1 MNCIG
6 GLVVK
11 LAVAIL
17 TRTVSASPGFDS
29 RPMQQYFL
37 PLYCSIMG
45 KIEWTLLIDLLL
57 VGRSWDERK
66 VGLFNEQ
73 IVLHHESPT

>member
-1 MNCIG
+1 
-6 GLVVK
+6 
-11 LAVAIL
+11 
-17 TRTVSASPGFDS
+17 
-29 RPMQQYFL
+29 
-37 PLYCSIMG
+37 MG